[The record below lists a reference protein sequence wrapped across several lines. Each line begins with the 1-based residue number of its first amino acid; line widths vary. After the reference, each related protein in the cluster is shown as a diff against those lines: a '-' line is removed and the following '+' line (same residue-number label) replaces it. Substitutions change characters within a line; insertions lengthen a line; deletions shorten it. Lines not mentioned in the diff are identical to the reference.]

1 LIRFMPSKPERME
14 SIKLMLKNSSASSYP
29 NFRSLSS
36 AIDFGKQLG
45 FKHSPKLDEYPL
57 YGNLNFDDVY
67 DFYKQNIQNQQHIIT
82 IYGNMNNIDKEKL
95 KTMGNVVEL
104 SVSDIRK
111 N

>member
-1 LIRFMPSKPERME
+1 
-14 SIKLMLKNSSASSYP
+14 
-29 NFRSLSS
+29 
-36 AIDFGKQLG
+36 
-45 FKHSPKLDEYPL
+45 L
-57 YGNLNFDDVY
+57 YGNLTFDDVY

-95 KTMGNVVEL
+95 KSMGNVVEL